1 MPTRIDPLLVQLA
14 ESVTSAQTLE
24 QLTRPLL
31 EMLEAVTGLESTY
44 LTTIDLEKGVQHILY
59 ARNSSQL
66 QIPEGLEVP
75 WQDTLCRR
83 ALEHGPSSTSDVAS
97 VWGDSDAA
105 AALGIATYVSSA
117 VRTGHGE
124 LYGTLCAASQ
134 SGRPLG
140 ADVEK
145 VLAMFSRMIGQHVER
160 ELLIAQLRASNEEL
174 ASHAHTDALT
184 GLPNRRSLIDELS
197 RMLARAWREQGSIS
211 VAFIDLDGFKAIN
224 DEHGHEIGDRFLAA
238 MAKRLSACLR
248 AGDLIARMG
257 GDEFVIVAPVPVGA
271 SQGLS
276 RDRLTQRTRAVF
288 DLGGLKLDYP
298 GASVGV
304 VMIEPGELGAEEVLK
319 LADSAMYEVKRQR
332 RLAAGRVTKL

>member
-1 MPTRIDPLLVQLA
+1 MDSRIDPLLVRLA
-14 ESVTSAQTLE
+14 ESVSSARTLE
-24 QLTRPLL
+24 ELTRPLL

-44 LTTIDLEKGVQHILY
+44 LTTIDLEKGVQHILF

-66 QIPEGLEVP
+66 QIPEGLEVA

-83 ALEHGPSSTSDVAS
+83 ALESGQAATNDVAS
-97 VWGDSDAA
+97 VWADSQAA
-105 AALGIATYVSSA
+105 SALGISTYVSSA
-117 VRTGHGE
+117 VRTDAGG
-124 LYGTLCAASQ
+124 LYGTLCAAST
-134 SGRPLG
+134 SNKPLG
-140 ADVEK
+140 PDVEK

-160 ELLIAQLRASNEEL
+160 EMLIAHLRASNQEL
-174 ASHAHTDALT
+174 ASHALTDVLT

-197 RMLARAWREQGSIS
+197 RMLARAWREQASIS

-238 MAKRLSACLR
+238 MAGRLSAGLR
-248 AGDLIARMG
+248 AGDLIARIG
-257 GDEFVIVAPVPVGA
+257 GDEFVIVAPVPPDA

-276 RDRLTQRTRAVF
+276 GERLTQRTRTVF
-288 DLGGLKLDYP
+288 ELEGLSVDYP

-304 VMIEPGELGAEEVLK
+304 VTIEPGELSAEEVLN

-332 RLAAGRVTKL
+332 RLADERVAR